1 MKIKIA
7 RDELLTGLQRVQGIV
22 EKRNTMPVLS
32 NILLETKQ
40 DGVGLVATDLEA
52 PQSPRGCRSS
62 PSRTARALARRRT
75 TRVFAPGS
83 SLGEHELTQLLYYV
97 FGCHGYLEV
106 ADGEVTFTTQENNWV
121 QIQAGRSQFKIV
133 GMAASEFPALPTIER
148 EGRVAIPG
156 SGLASL
162 LRKTLFAVGDNDAR
176 YILNGLLIT
185 LLSSEK
191 KITMKLVGTDGHRL
205 AIAESELANA
215 GTDLPKEVKAI
226 IPRKAAQEMRRLLE
240 EEEGEPLLGFTKNLV
255 TFQKSG
261 LYLTSRVMEGTYPNY
276 QQVIPKES
284 AKKAVIERAAMEGA
298 LRRVAVLSKD
308 KTNAVKLMLQAGT
321 LTLHTSNPDLGEA
334 TEEVPAQYRGESL
347 TTGFNARY
355 ILDALAVM
363 DGEAVTI
370 EINSPLSPC
379 LMKSDGDPGFL
390 CVVMPM
396 KI

>member
-40 DGVGLVATDLEA
+40 DGIELVATDLEIGV
-52 PQSPRGCRSS
+52 RGHYKADVQQAGSVS
-62 PSRTARALARRRT
+62 LSARKLY
-75 TRVFAPGS
+75 
-83 SLGEHELTQLLYYV
+83 ELLK
-97 FGCHGYLEV
+97 EV
-106 ADGEVTFTTQENNWV
+106 AAGEITITTQENNWV

-133 GMAASEFPALPTIER
+133 GIAASEFPALPTIER

-162 LRKTLFAVGDNDAR
+162 IRKTLFAVGDNDAR

-185 LLSSEK
+185 LHSSDK
-191 KITMKLVGTDGHRL
+191 KVTMKLVGTDGHRL
-205 AIAESELANA
+205 AVAESAVTQSA
-215 GTDLPKEVKAI
+215 GTDLPNEIKAI
-226 IPRKAAQEMRRLLE
+226 IPRKAAQEIRRLLE

-261 LYLTSRVMEGTYPNY
+261 LFLTSRVMEGTYPNY

-284 AKKAVIERAAMEGA
+284 AKKVAIERTALESA

-308 KTNAVKLMLQAGT
+308 KTNAVKVILQNGSI
-321 LTLHTSNPDLGEA
+321 TLHTSSPDVGEA
-334 TEEVPAQYRGESL
+334 TEDLPAQYRGESL

-355 ILDALAVM
+355 LLDALAVM
-363 DGEAVTI
+363 DGDTVHL
-370 EINSPLSPC
+370 EISSPLSPC
-379 LMKSDGDPGFL
+379 VLKSDGDPGFL

>member
-1 MKIKIA
+1 MKIRIA

-40 DGVGLVATDLEA
+40 DGVELVATDLEIGV
-52 PQSPRGCRSS
+52 RGHYKADVQQAGSVS
-62 PSRTARALARRRT
+62 LSARKLY
-75 TRVFAPGS
+75 
-83 SLGEHELTQLLYYV
+83 ELLK
-97 FGCHGYLEV
+97 EV
-106 ADGEVTFTTQENNWV
+106 ADGEITLTTQENNWV

-156 SGLASL
+156 SGLSSL
-162 LRKTLFAVGDNDAR
+162 IRKTLFAVGDNDAR
-176 YILNGLLIT
+176 YILNGLLIS
-185 LLSSEK
+185 LHSSEK
-191 KITMKLVGTDGHRL
+191 KVTMKLVGTDGHRL
-205 AIAESELANA
+205 AVAESDLTQSA
-215 GTDLPKEVKAI
+215 GTDLPKGIKAI
-226 IPRKAAQEMRRLLE
+226 IPRKAAQEIRRLLE

-261 LYLTSRVMEGTYPNY
+261 LFLTSRVMEGTYPNY

-284 AKKAVIERAAMEGA
+284 AKKASIERTALEGA

-308 KTNAVKLMLQAGT
+308 KTNAVKVILQNGSI
-321 LTLHTSNPDLGEA
+321 TLHTSSPDVGEA
-334 TEEVPAQYRGESL
+334 TEDLPAQYRGESL

-355 ILDALAVM
+355 LLDALAVM
-363 DGEAVTI
+363 DGDSVNL
-370 EINSPLSPC
+370 EISSPLSPC
-379 LMKSDGDPGFL
+379 VLRSEGDPGFL